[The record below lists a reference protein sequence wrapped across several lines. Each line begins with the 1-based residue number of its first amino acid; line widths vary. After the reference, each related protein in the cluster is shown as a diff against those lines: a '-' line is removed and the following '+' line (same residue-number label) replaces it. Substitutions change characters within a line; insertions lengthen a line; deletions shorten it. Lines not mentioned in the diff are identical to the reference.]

1 MAIPESVI
9 KEAVARYERE
19 RDRYLKLAARVADIC
34 RTEIVEANAIRA
46 QVTSRGK
53 SPRSLEGKLRRFAK
67 RSDKEMTT
75 VEAVFEQ
82 IGDLAAVRV
91 ATYRPEDQER
101 IVEEIRKLF
110 SGDPITGVKIEVKD
124 KLNEGGFYRAT
135 HCQAALRDEE
145 LVGTYENLKGTS
157 CEIQVCSMM
166 AHVFNEVEHDIAYK
180 PEGGGPKEAEKG
192 LTEALGHLTRTG
204 DKLIT
209 QLLAANELRL
219 KEQTGDFNDAFD
231 FVARLRKEFPG
242 VDLSG
247 NSGQLFDELRM
258 LGLTSLD
265 RLKQDISEGRFNNTE
280 GEAIIDAFN
289 AHVGASSEFLLDA
302 RSSDLIL
309 ALLLD
314 KHADQIEENHPAGR
328 GMGRPP
334 RIRSI
339 ATRFKEHKQEQNH
352 VESPTESP
360 GTTAI
365 TNAA

>member
-1 MAIPESVI
+1 MAIPEGVI
-9 KEAVARYERE
+9 KDAVARYERE
-19 RDRYLKLAARVADIC
+19 RDRYLKLSARVADIC
-34 RTEIVEANAIRA
+34 RTEIVETNAIHA
-46 QVTSRGK
+46 QVTARGK
-53 SPRSLEGKLRRFAK
+53 SLRSLEGKLRRFAK
-67 RSDKEMTT
+67 RTDKEMLT

-110 SGDPITGVKIEVKD
+110 SGGQTADVLIEVKD
-124 KLNEGGFYRAT
+124 KLKDGGFYRAT

-180 PEGGGPKEAEKG
+180 PEGGGPQEAEKG
-192 LTEALGHLTRTG
+192 LIEALGHLTRTG
-204 DKLIT
+204 DKIIT

-231 FVARLRKEFPG
+231 FVARLRKAFPG
-242 VDLSG
+242 VDLAR
-247 NSGQLFDELRM
+247 NSWQLFDELR
-258 LGLTSLD
+258 LLELTSLD
-265 RLKQDISEGRFNNTE
+265 RLMQDIGEERFNITE
-280 GEAIIDAFN
+280 GKAIINAFN
-289 AHVGASSEFLLDA
+289 EYVGASSEFLLDGQ
-302 RSSDLIL
+302 SSDLIL

-314 KHADQIEENHPAGR
+314 KHAGQIEENHPVGR

-339 ATRFKEHKQEQNH
+339 ATRFNEFKQ
-352 VESPTESP
+352 
-360 GTTAI
+360 GL
-365 TNAA
+365 